1 MSKDNPLEQRC
12 RYKTKRL
19 LVKSWRYL
27 RYTPLRGQ
35 VFTKK
40 IIDLLTPEVTE
51 TLPEE
56 WQKIDTL
63 ERAAAWINKRDEES
77 AVFTIEFLSNKEP
90 KEVIGFL
97 FLNEEDPAEFTG
109 TKLRLRYL
117 LSKKVWGKGLGSE
130 LIKGLVEW
138 CEAAGD
144 IASISGGVSVDNLT
158 SIKILKKN
166 GFSISTSE
174 RPPKNMVFL
183 ERKFEIES

>member
-19 LVKSWRYL
+19 LVKSWRHL
-27 RYTPLRGQ
+27 IYTPSGKQ
-35 VFTKK
+35 DVAKK
-40 IIDLLTPEVTE
+40 IINMLTSEVTE

-56 WQKIDTL
+56 WQKVDTI
-63 ERAAAWINKRDEES
+63 ERANAWINKRDEES
-77 AVFTIEFLSNKEP
+77 AVFTIEFLSNREP

-97 FLNEEDPAEFTG
+97 FLNEEDPTEFAG
-109 TKLRLRYL
+109 IKLRLGYL

-138 CEAAGD
+138 CKAAGD
-144 IASISGGVSVDNLT
+144 IASISGGVSVDNLA

-174 RPPKNMVFL
+174 RPPENMVFL
-183 ERKFEIES
+183 ERKFDLE